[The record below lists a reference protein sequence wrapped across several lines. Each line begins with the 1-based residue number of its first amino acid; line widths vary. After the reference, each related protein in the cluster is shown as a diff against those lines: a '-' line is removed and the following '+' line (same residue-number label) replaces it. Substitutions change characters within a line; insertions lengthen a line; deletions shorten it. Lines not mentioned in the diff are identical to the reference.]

1 MRRAAEEYKL
11 VFFWVT
17 TSFASVI
24 GVSLRGYWK
33 VPREPFVPGSH
44 LFGVFREDRAGKF
57 DFSVSQCRA
66 RVDNGSCMHWTGFP
80 GDDALRAVFPSIVF
94 RPRCSASWPVWIRRT
109 VASRSTEKLG
119 LTVR

>member
-11 VFFWVT
+11 VFFWVM

-33 VPREPFVPGSH
+33 VPREPSVPGSH
-44 LFGVFREDRAGKF
+44 LFGVFREDRAGEF

-80 GDDALRAVFPSIVF
+80 VMTHLALCSFLVV
-94 RPRCSASWPVWIRRT
+94 RPVMRDIMAGMDLKDSF
-109 VASRSTEKLG
+109 L
-119 LTVR
+119 